1 MFSALSLRVE
11 HGVVT
16 ISGDV
21 RDYPS
26 RDSALA
32 IVETTS
38 GVSEVID
45 NLNVLPVLAMN
56 DDIRIRVARAIYG
69 NSTLSQYALDP
80 QKLIR
85 IVINNGQ

>member
-11 HGVVT
+11 NGVL
-16 ISGDV
+16 SGDV

-45 NLNVLPVLAMN
+45 NLNVLPVSAMD

-80 QKLIR
+80 QKPHSHR
-85 IVINNGQ
+85 DQ